1 MNPQRDRL
9 DRFIHDPIVELVLVG
24 LILASSAL
32 IVAEYLVR
40 PEGDTWVV
48 LAACSEL
55 LTGVFV
61 VELTIR
67 FLVARK
73 KRRFFSRYW
82 LDLVSLVPLVRP
94 LRVYRVLRM
103 VRLFRAGLLLN
114 RRLSI
119 FETGV
124 QSAVQE
130 LVTLASFMATIVLIG
145 GTMLFL
151 GERGSGAGLDDMGHA
166 LWFAVMSLVA
176 GEPVG
181 AEPTTPLGQLVTL
194 LLMLGGMTVF
204 AMFVGTVSAGMA
216 QRLTKPGGINE
227 MDLDELREHVVICGW
242 NRSGPT
248 VLQELF
254 HSGQKDNQAVVIVT
268 EGESM
273 PETVPLDRV
282 RPELLYHHSGDYTR
296 VEVLE
301 SVNIREAAVAILLT
315 DRTVR
320 RADQDQDARTVLAA
334 LTIEQLA
341 DEIFTCAQL
350 HDPAN
355 ATLLRMHEVEEI
367 VVGDWYS
374 GVVLGNVSRNRG
386 LVRVLHDILTVGTGN
401 AFHKVKVPEELAGM
415 PVERLHDLLKREH
428 HAILMSVEPCLGE
441 RAGEVVVNPPAEMQV
456 ALGDTLVVVSE
467 EPVRW

>member
-1 MNPQRDRL
+1 MNQLRERL
-9 DRFIHDPIVELVLVG
+9 DRFIHDPVVELVLVG
-24 LILASSAL
+24 LILLSSGL

-40 PEGDTWVV
+40 PEGASWVA
-48 LAACSEL
+48 LALCSEL
-55 LTGVFV
+55 LTGVFA

-119 FETGV
+119 FRTGV
-124 QSAVQE
+124 QSTMQE
-130 LVTLASFMATIVLIG
+130 LVTLASVMATIVLIG
-145 GTMLFL
+145 GVVLFL
-151 GERGSGAGLDDMGHA
+151 GERSSEGGVDDLGQA
-166 LWFAVMSLVA
+166 LWFSVMSLVA

-181 AEPTTPLGQLVTL
+181 ASPVTPLGQLVTL

-204 AMFVGTVSAGMA
+204 AMFVGTVSASMA
-216 QRLTKPGGINE
+216 TRLSERGGINE

-254 HSGQKDNQAVVIVT
+254 HSGRQDNQAVVIIT
-268 EGESM
+268 EGEGL
-273 PETVPLDRV
+273 PESVPLDQV

-296 VEVLE
+296 VEALE
-301 SVNIREAAVAILLT
+301 AVNIRDAAVAILLT

-320 RADQDQDARTVLAA
+320 RADQDQDARTVLAG

-341 DEIFTCAQL
+341 PRIFTCAQL
-350 HDPAN
+350 HDSAN
-355 ATLLRMHEVEEI
+355 AALLRMHHVEEI

-401 AFHKVKVPEELAGM
+401 AFHKTRVPEALAGTR
-415 PVERLHDLLKREH
+415 VADLHDLLKREH
-428 HAILMSVEPCLGE
+428 RAILMSVEPREGAQ
-441 RAGEVVVNPPAEMQV
+441 AGEVLVNPPADLAV
-456 ALGDTLVVVSE
+456 ARGDTLVVVSD